1 MNVQEA
7 CLNAAMEQ
15 PSLFIVLSQTDVEC
29 QWREQKANTSLS
41 TQAVNEIFHLHKKNS
56 ALSRKLTQAHHSAL
70 YEDLKEYGQFT
81 GLCRL
86 ISPEPPLANQLPF
99 PTLEE
104 SIFSDKFLVA
114 TGRQQQLDC
123 LARHSRFQDTD
134 TLRISNLTVGWRENP
149 AWFFPKRACPT
160 ASNFGFVL

>member
-1 MNVQEA
+1 MYYSNYIKSPP
-7 CLNAAMEQ
+7 LR
-15 PSLFIVLSQTDVEC
+15 LFFLKKKKI
-29 QWREQKANTSLS
+29 KSLS
-41 TQAVNEIFHLHKKNS
+41 TQAVNEIFHLHKKYS

-86 ISPEPPLANQLPF
+86 ISPEPPL
-99 PTLEE
+99 PTIEE
-104 SIFSDKFLVA
+104 SIFSDKFLEA

-134 TLRISNLTVGWRENP
+134 TLSISDLTVGWRENP